1 MTDLVTQEDTPATWP
16 DKRHK
21 PMPPEAKVGLTL
33 FAFFVMMAALA
44 PIISPYSPTTSYLQD
59 ALQSPTI
66 HHWLGTDQ
74 LGRDVFSR
82 IIWAARSDIGI
93 TAGSLAISFILA
105 LPLGLIAGYK
115 KGKWDH
121 LISGIAD
128 TLLTFPSIVLAIILV
143 SVLGGTIPSLFVA
156 LISTE
161 LPVFVR
167 FLRSYTLQEREREY
181 VQASLSAGA
190 SEFYILARVV
200 LPNIWTRA
208 VVIIGLAASDIVLMI
223 AALGYLGL
231 GVQPPSP
238 EWGAMLSQGQSYFT
252 QDPYLMIF
260 PGVFI
265 MLLILA
271 ANLISQGF
279 QKIDF

>member
-1 MTDLVTQEDTPATWP
+1 M
-16 DKRHK
+16 
-21 PMPPEAKVGLTL
+21 
-33 FAFFVMMAALA
+33 
-44 PIISPYSPTTSYLQD
+44 
-59 ALQSPTI
+59 
-66 HHWLGTDQ
+66 
-74 LGRDVFSR
+74 
-82 IIWAARSDIGI
+82 
-93 TAGSLAISFILA
+93 
-105 LPLGLIAGYK
+105 
-115 KGKWDH
+115 
-121 LISGIAD
+121 
-128 TLLTFPSIVLAIILV
+128 